1 MGELE
6 YDLIV
11 RGGRVLDPGCGLDGE
26 LEIGIREGRIVA
38 VGPTL
43 QGAQSAKVM
52 QLKGE
57 LVVPGMIDM
66 HVHMIQGAATPG
78 LNEIAAPPDLA
89 GVASG
94 VTTILDAGT
103 TGAWNFGVY
112 PHHVVGTART
122 RLLCMLNIGKLG
134 IPGQALRKP
143 EIYTA
148 EDVDM
153 DATIQVVNR
162 WPHLIQGIKLRLVG
176 PALESMGVELIRL
189 ASEAARE
196 TKLPLMVHLGDLL
209 TMSDKAGEITREL
222 LRRLQPGD
230 IVTHVF
236 TSMPGGVLDGSG
248 RVVPELREAEERGVV
263 FDPAHGRSGLSFE
276 VAKRLEDRGFHP
288 STISTDLTING
299 RQGPIFSLT
308 ETMSKFM
315 ALGYTLED
323 VVRMVTCDAARA
335 LGAEDE
341 LGAIAPGR
349 VADLSILDIATGR
362 WRFVDSRGEHLS
374 GDKALFPVHT
384 IRAGEM
390 IAVEWGPH
398 PWGWLPEEEQ

>member
-1 MGELE
+1 M
-6 YDLIV
+6 
-11 RGGRVLDPGCGLDGE
+11 LDPGRGLDGA
-26 LEIGIREGRIVA
+26 LDIGIRDSTIVA
-38 VGPTL
+38 IEPTL
-43 QGAQSAKVM
+43 ADEDGAKIM

-57 LVVPGMIDM
+57 LVLPGLIDM
-66 HVHMIQGAATPG
+66 HVHMIEGAATPG

-89 GVASG
+89 GVHAG

-112 PHHVVGTART
+112 PHHIVGRSKT

-162 WPHLIQGIKLRLVG
+162 WPELIQGIKLRLVG
-176 PALESMGVELIRL
+176 PALESMGVDLIRL
-189 ASEAARE
+189 AAEAARE

-209 TMSDKAGEITREL
+209 TKSDKAHEITREL
-222 LRRLQPGD
+222 LRRLEPGD

-236 TSMPGGVLDGSG
+236 TSMPGGVLDGNG
-248 RVVPELREAEERGVV
+248 KVVPELREAQGRGVL
-263 FDPAHGRSGLSFE
+263 FDPAHGRSGLSFD
-276 VAKRLEDRGFHP
+276 VARRLEDRDFHP

-323 VVRMVTCDAARA
+323 VVRMATCDAAKA
-335 LGAEDE
+335 LGVADE
-341 LGAIAPGR
+341 LGAIAVGR
-349 VADLSILDIATGR
+349 VADLSVLDIATGR
-362 WRFVDSRGEHLS
+362 WRFVDSEGESLT
-374 GDKALFPVHT
+374 GERALYPVHT

-390 IAVEWGPH
+390 ISVDWGPH
-398 PWGWLPEEEQ
+398 PWGWLPEEA